1 MPLLALLPQ
10 LLEPPEQLVPRVLV
24 PRREADPPALAQ
36 TVAPHL
42 PPLAPMRGVDV
53 APDTGTVLGVGAVAA
68 AAWVEHVL
76 LDYLV
81 RPIQTVG
88 GTVKPGILAGLRSMS
103 SWRPSSCCQ
112 FLA

>member
-1 MPLLALLPQ
+1 M
-10 LLEPPEQLVPRVLV
+10 
-24 PRREADPPALAQ
+24 
-36 TVAPHL
+36 
-42 PPLAPMRGVDV
+42 PPLVPMRGVDV
-53 APDTGTVLGVGAVAA
+53 AADTGTVLGVGVVAA

-76 LDYLV
+76 LEYLV

-103 SWRPSSCCQ
+103 NWRPSSCCQ

>member
-10 LLEPPEQLVPRVLV
+10 PLEPPEQLVPRV
-24 PRREADPPALAQ
+24 PSRCAKRTHRHSPKPS
-36 TVAPHL
+36 
-42 PPLAPMRGVDV
+42 PPLAPLVPMRGVDV
-53 APDTGTVLGVGAVAA
+53 AADTGTVLGVGAVAG

-76 LDYLV
+76 LEYLV

-103 SWRPSSCCQ
+103 NWRPPSCCQ

>member
-10 LLEPPEQLVPRVLV
+10 PLEPPEQLVPLVLIL
-24 PRREADPPALAQ
+24 RREADASALA
-36 TVAPHL
+36 ANRRPYL
-42 PPLAPMRGVDV
+42 PPLVPMHGVDG
-53 APDTGTVLGVGAVAA
+53 AADTGPTLGVGVVAA

-76 LDYLV
+76 LEYLV

-103 SWRPSSCCQ
+103 NWRPSPCCQ